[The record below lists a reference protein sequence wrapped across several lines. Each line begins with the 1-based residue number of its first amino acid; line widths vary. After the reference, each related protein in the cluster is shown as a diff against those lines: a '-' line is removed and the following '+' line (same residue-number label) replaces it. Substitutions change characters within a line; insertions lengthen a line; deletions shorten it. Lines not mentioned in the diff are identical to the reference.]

1 MEDKFSIISNN
12 KIDSDTVNSYINYF
26 VDSFR
31 MIKPRGIMINNNHEI
46 SFFIHLNFRVGIL
59 ITNEKTLKDSDFT
72 YIEPNE
78 TNKADLLNKII
89 CNTEKVS
96 GNGFIFG
103 DSKEVIV
110 PYISFIKSN

>member
-46 SFFIHLNFRVGIL
+46 SVFIPLNFIVGIL
-59 ITNEKTLKDSDFT
+59 ITNEKTLKKSDFT
-72 YIEPNE
+72 YI
-78 TNKADLLNKII
+78 
-89 CNTEKVS
+89 
-96 GNGFIFG
+96 
-103 DSKEVIV
+103 
-110 PYISFIKSN
+110 